1 MNQQTPAEGI
11 MSTGSWKDTRSFR
24 VACDCHSTDHDV
36 NAWIE
41 VGTDHEHRTVDIE
54 FFVEG
59 TTPFWTQ
66 GFSRIRAAWRMLV
79 YGYHQEEHHLI
90 LKGQV
95 ARNFVSALDSS
106 IQELEKLS
114 DSLN

>member
-1 MNQQTPAEGI
+1 

-41 VGTDHEHRTVDIE
+41 IDPDHEHRTVDVE

-59 TTPFWTQ
+59 TTPFWQ
-66 GFSRIRAAWRMLV
+66 KGFSRVRAAWNMLV
-79 YGYHQEEHHLI
+79 HGYHREQHCLI
-90 LKGQV
+90 LRGQA
-95 ARNFVSALDSS
+95 ARNFAAAIETSV
-106 IQELEKLS
+106 QELEKPS
-114 DSLN
+114 DSRSN